1 MNFHFPQLKLCILN
15 ISLNYVTYLF
25 STEILWCKCYQVVL
39 ILLASFSWKSYT
51 FFLCSTVT
59 FVLSLKRNVTSVF
72 FIFTSL
78 KIFNL
83 HQLSGKILSENV
95 TYVLL
100 PLMILYVPIKKSKF
114 SKCDLTTEKCP
125 PHNPPHPPPQII
137 ENSFFFFEN
146 LSLMSFFKKGRCWP
160 NILDKALD

>member
-125 PHNPPHPPPQII
+125 PHNPPPPPPS
-137 ENSFFFFEN
+137 NYWKKVFFFWKFVTYV
-146 LSLMSFFKKGRCWP
+146 FFLKKADAGP
-160 NILDKALD
+160 IF